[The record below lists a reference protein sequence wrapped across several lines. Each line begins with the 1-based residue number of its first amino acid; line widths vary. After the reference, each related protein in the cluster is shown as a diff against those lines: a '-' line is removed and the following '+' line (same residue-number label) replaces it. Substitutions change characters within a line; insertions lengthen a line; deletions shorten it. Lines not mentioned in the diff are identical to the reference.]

1 MMQARPGRETP
12 LLLGGLVALAV
23 VGSVSAEEPDAVPAE
38 IQRAIQDGVRALFGV
53 PQPAVDIDAANQ
65 QVQVQAR
72 QFEQFLQPLLRTEL
86 EVIRQACPTLVPD
99 ARQRILEAG
108 RQAVRTIARE
118 WAVRQARAGGT
129 GGAADPR
136 SRLQELLAP
145 VVTKHAAAAEAAAYD
160 RELAARGQRRA
171 EAARI
176 AIVSVLDG
184 PLDLTAAQREAILV
198 DLRGQWKDSW
208 ARILSDSSR
217 TMMINNRRPAPDFAD
232 ACIVPHLDERQRDE
246 WRSWSRAAGAR
257 AVLGHDGWRFDGQ
270 GLQRPDPWWGN

>member
-1 MMQARPGRETP
+1 MQARWGRVTAWV
-12 LLLGGLVALAV
+12 LGGVPAILAIAALAAE
-23 VGSVSAEEPDAVPAE
+23 AEEQVPVE

-53 PQPAVDIDAANQ
+53 PQPAIDIDAANQ

-86 EVIRQACPTLVPD
+86 EVIRQACPALVPD
-99 ARQRILEAG
+99 ARQKILEAG
-108 RQAVRTIARE
+108 RQALRTIASE
-118 WAVRQARAGGT
+118 WAVRQARAGNA

-145 VVTKHAAAAEAAAYD
+145 VVAKHAAAAEAAAYD
-160 RELAARGQRRA
+160 RELTARRQRRA

-184 PLDLTAAQREAILV
+184 PLDLSAAQREAILG
-198 DLRGQWKDSW
+198 DLRGQWKDAW
-208 ARILSDSSR
+208 TRILNDSSR
-217 TMMINNRRPAPDFAD
+217 TVMINNRRPAPDFAD

-257 AVLGHDGWRFDGQ
+257 AVLGHEGWRFDGQ